1 MMANPVLSKEIRTRL
16 RSKKARKVQLA
27 IGIPAGI
34 VVFVSYGRLLLALF
48 RFHDLEGEVWLG
60 CSMLQLAIIS
70 FLTPGLL
77 ANAITQEKEQRTWG
91 LLRIT
96 RLSSWQIISGKLIAR
111 LLPIPI
117 LMVLF
122 APFMV
127 YSAVSSAMKWPVIA
141 GTYAVLIS
149 AVLLFAVQAL
159 FWSTTLKKTST
170 AIAASYGLVFLATIG
185 TYIVDQLIEVTTR
198 ISSPTSLLWCNP
210 FYVMAD
216 FMVKL
221 NGYQIPRPVM
231 QEIIVF
237 FSIYVAGSVV
247 LLAVTDV
254 ALERIQA
261 D

>member
-1 MMANPVLSKEIRTRL
+1 MMANPVLSRELRTRL
-16 RSKKARKVQLA
+16 RSKKARKIQLA

-34 VVFVSYGRLLLALF
+34 VVLVSYGRLLLALF

-70 FLTPGLL
+70 FMTPGLL

-117 LMVLF
+117 LMILF
-122 APFMV
+122 TPFMA
-127 YSAVSSAMKWPVIA
+127 YSAVSSEMKWPVIA
-141 GTYAVLIS
+141 GTYAVLIA

-170 AIAASYGLVFLATIG
+170 AIAASYGLVFLATVG
-185 TYIVDQLIEVTTR
+185 TYIVDQLIDVTTR

-216 FMVKL
+216 FLVKL
-221 NGYQIPRPVM
+221 DRHPIPKQTI
-231 QEIIVF
+231 QEMIVF

-247 LLAVTDV
+247 LLAVMDV